1 MFNGRM
7 LNIIPMVTKKIVTE
21 YTEKDIRRELKCFTR
36 KKPAEHKRDSNVGNE
51 GPKKSYKIC
60 IIENK

>member
-1 MFNGRM
+1 
-7 LNIIPMVTKKIVTE
+7 MVTKKIVTE

-36 KKPAEHKRDSNVGNE
+36 KKPAEHERDSNVGNE